1 MKALKTV
8 GDAVQRLK
16 DREDLRRILIHRA
29 AHVGVVGRHGRRTP
43 VTEKERDHKA
53 KVERDLKDVESDIR
67 DLKRRELAVA

>member
-16 DREDLRRILIHRA
+16 DREDLRRTLIHRA
-29 AHVGVVGRHGRRTP
+29 NHIGALPSQAKHR
-43 VTEKERDHKA
+43 ERVA
-53 KVERDLKDVESDIR
+53 RDLKDVEADIR